1 MSRRNISRG
10 RERREE
16 LRERAIV
23 LAEER
28 AKRTPAQQLAVLDRR
43 LGEGEGAKKE
53 RQRLQFLIDNPP
65 TQKSKKEK
73 KNGKSPK

>member
-1 MSRRNISRG
+1 MGHRKINRG
-10 RERREE
+10 RQRREE

-28 AKRTPAQQLAVLDRR
+28 AKRSPAQQLAVLDRR

-65 TQKSKKEK
+65 SQRTKKEK
-73 KNGKSPK
+73 KNGKSAK